1 MRRCGFCSLAFF
13 MVLFCN
19 SAGLAQIAHVTGG
32 CSVKGTTATI
42 SSGSFTF
49 ACTPSAAN
57 DAIVFEVT
65 CSSTSTP
72 SAVSLSASGWTITAI
87 SGLQGSMTAGWVGSF
102 AAIAPSTSA
111 TTFTATFTGGG
122 TCGSSP
128 YGDWKADEFSG
139 NDSTGGGTTF
149 DAHNQSTGTGS
160 CSVSVTPANNNDAVW
175 GVCED
180 STTAVGSGYTQGQN
194 DGGGDW
200 TEYKILSG
208 GAGVAQ
214 TVNFTGSGTYNALAV
229 TIKPAGGATAPTGFD
244 KRLKLEKLDTP

>member
-1 MRRCGFCSLAFF
+1 MRRFYSLAFF
-13 MVLFCN
+13 IVLFC
-19 SAGLAQIAHVTGG
+19 SRAGLAQIAHVAGG

-57 DAIVFEVT
+57 HAIVFEVT
-65 CSSTSTP
+65 CSATTAP
-72 SAVSLSASGWTITAI
+72 TAVSLSASGWTITAI
-87 SGLQGSMTAGWVGSF
+87 SGLQGSTTAGWVGSF

-111 TTFTATFTGGG
+111 ATFTATFTGGG
-122 TCGSSP
+122 TCGGSP

-139 NDSTGGGTTF
+139 NDTTGGTTTF

-160 CSVSVTPANNNDAVW
+160 CSGTVTPVNNNDAVW

-208 GAGVAQ
+208 GSGVAQ
-214 TVNFTGSGTYNALAV
+214 TVNFTGSGAYNVLAV
-229 TIKPAGGATAPTGFD
+229 TIKPAGGAAAPSGFN
-244 KRLKLEKLDTP
+244 KRQKIEKFE